1 MKNKKAL
8 ALLFT
13 ANGISG
19 FAQGVSLLSVPWYF
33 AQQDL
38 SNRFNLAYAIITF
51 LTMFWGLVA
60 GTIVDRFPRKRVF
73 LGTNLTEGL
82 IVGSVALFGWY
93 LGDLPEIMI
102 LIVFATTL
110 FGFYIHYPN
119 LYAFAQEISPPEQ
132 YTKITS
138 WIEIVG
144 QSTNVIAGAL
154 AAVLLEG
161 VDLHTELSLGGWSL
175 PVDITIEKWTIYE
188 IFTLDAATY
197 GLSLFLIAAMK
208 YHSYHLR
215 EVETGTFIKRLKGGF
230 HYLMAHKIIL
240 LFGFFSY
247 SVFVVMLV
255 KLNAMM
261 PIYIDKHLHEGG
273 DVYGIMEVLYAL
285 GALSAGI
292 FISSLVRG
300 MRVTKA
306 IILLL
311 LLATA
316 ALWLSAFTQDTYV
329 FFAVG
334 LMIGFA
340 NAGARVLRLT
350 YIFNH
355 VPNYIVGR
363 VNSLFSLTN
372 VMMRTVFI
380 SIFSITWFSR
390 DSNITWAY
398 FIMGV
403 FTLFSAIMLAVNY
416 KAIIYA
422 EREGEEE

>member
-13 ANGISG
+13 ANGVSG
-19 FAQGVSLLSVPWYF
+19 FAQGVTLLSVPWYF

-38 SNRFNLAYAIITF
+38 SNRFNLAYAVITF
-51 LTMFWGLVA
+51 LTLFWGLVA

-73 LGTNLTEGL
+73 LGTNFTEGL
-82 IVGSVALFGWY
+82 VVGSVALFGWY
-93 LGDLPEIMI
+93 AGDLPEILI
-102 LIVFATTL
+102 LVVFGITL

-132 YTKITS
+132 YTRITS

-161 VDLHTELSLGGWSL
+161 VDYQTVLELSGSSI
-175 PVDITIEKWTIYE
+175 PIDISIPKWTIYE
-188 IFTLDAATY
+188 VFTLDACTY
-197 GLSLFLIAAMK
+197 GLSLILIGAMQ
-208 YHSYHLR
+208 YVPYQER
-215 EVETGTFIKRLKGGF
+215 EVETGTFIKRLRSGF
-230 HYLMAHKIIL
+230 HYLMAHKLVL
-240 LFGFFSY
+240 LFGIFSY

-255 KLNAMM
+255 KLNATM
-261 PIYIDKHLHEGG
+261 PIYIDKHLNEGG

-300 MRVTKA
+300 MKVTKA
-306 IILLL
+306 IIFLLV
-311 LLATA
+311 LATA
-316 ALWLSAFTQDTYV
+316 ALWLSAFTQSTRI

-355 VPNYIVGR
+355 VPNYVVGR

-372 VMMRTVFI
+372 VLMRTIFI
-380 SIFSITWFSR
+380 SVFSFSWFTEG
-390 DSNITWAY
+390 SNITWAY
-398 FIMGV
+398 FIMGC
-403 FTLFSAIMLAVNY
+403 FTLFSAVVLTVKY
-416 KAIIYA
+416 KSLVSEQTI
-422 EREGEEE
+422 E

>member
-19 FAQGVSLLSVPWYF
+19 FAQGVSLLSIPWYF

-38 SNRFNLAYAIITF
+38 SNKFNLAYAIITF

-82 IVGSVALFGWY
+82 IVGVIALYGWY
-93 LGDLPEIMI
+93 LGDLPEIFI
-102 LIVFATTL
+102 LIVFAITL

-132 YTKITS
+132 YTRITS

-144 QSTNVIAGAL
+144 QSTNVVAGAL

-161 VDLHTELSLGGWSL
+161 VNLHTEVAL
-175 PVDITIEKWTIYE
+175 PGITIPVNIVIEKWTIYE
-188 IFTLDAATY
+188 VFTMDACTY
-197 GLSLFLIAAMK
+197 GLSLILIAAMK
-208 YHSYHLR
+208 YVPYDER
-215 EVETGTFIKRLKGGF
+215 EVELGSFVKRLRSGF
-230 HYLMAHKIIL
+230 SYLMANKLIL

-261 PIYIDKHLHEGG
+261 PIYIDKHLNEGG
-273 DVYGIMEVLYAL
+273 DVYGIMEMLYAV

-300 MRVTKA
+300 MKVTKA
-306 IILLL
+306 IIMLM
-311 LLATA
+311 LLATT
-316 ALWLSAFTQDTYV
+316 ALWLSAFTQSTKI
-329 FFAVG
+329 FFTVG

-372 VMMRTVFI
+372 VLMRTIFI
-380 SIFSITWFSR
+380 SIFSFTWFSEG
-390 DSNITWAY
+390 SNITWAY
-398 FIMGV
+398 FIMGC
-403 FTLFSAIMLAVNY
+403 FTLFSGLMLALNY
-416 KAIIYA
+416 KKLVTKD
-422 EREGEEE
+422 